1 MNKSADISKKLPV
14 MVPLLMF
21 VLTVVICC
29 AVVTGVLVK
38 SLEFSEQARQCGDAV
53 QLCRNAAEQYRVG
66 TAFPEGKLFF
76 DDKYAENPQGEYYL
90 TVKETKTQTAVG
102 CLYEALIQAYTS
114 ADEPLYS
121 LTVQR
126 YDKEV
131 QP

>member
-1 MNKSADISKKLPV
+1 MNKSADISQKLPV

-29 AVVTGVLVK
+29 AVMTGVLVK
-38 SLEFSEQARQCGDAV
+38 SLDFSEQARRCSDAV
-53 QLCRNAAEQYRVG
+53 QLCRNAAEQYRAG
-66 TAFPEGKLFF
+66 TSFPEGKLFF

-90 TVKETKTQTAVG
+90 TVEERAMQTAAG
-102 CLYEALIQAYTS
+102 CLYEAVIQAYTS
-114 ADEPLYS
+114 TDEPLYS